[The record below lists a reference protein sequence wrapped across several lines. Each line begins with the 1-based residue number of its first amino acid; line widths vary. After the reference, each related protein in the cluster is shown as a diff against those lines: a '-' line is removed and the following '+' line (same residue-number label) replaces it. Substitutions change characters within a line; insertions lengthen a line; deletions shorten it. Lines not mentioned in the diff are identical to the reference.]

1 MLHFYPQDHI
11 LRLAYMT
18 ESRLKKLIVLYSK
31 PDLPMTDFELPRL
44 KELWVNIM
52 IFFIDKKINF
62 LFEIL
67 ILEF

>member
-1 MLHFYPQDHI
+1 
-11 LRLAYMT
+11 MT